1 MVSISGGRNWPDS
14 WPEHEVFLS
23 LEALGAARIR
33 ARDQTSAYGHDTGY
47 FHLGRR
53 ESSHE
58 IGTIGE
64 VAVLE
69 FLRKILVA
77 SGISCELNTM
87 GSKHDITMSLDGK
100 VEGLHVKTGRY
111 QVWPHQDQ
119 PFGVHFGQRLE
130 MTAGGLILVSLLK
143 DSQSLAR
150 IEGILLPAELSNC
163 KVLEEG
169 ELFPGRTYSSRTRN
183 RLTFLRD
190 YKAVTPDVI
199 GNIFRS
205 ELGW

>member
-1 MVSISGGRNWPDS
+1 MMVSISGRRNWPDS

-23 LEALGAARIR
+23 PEALGKARDR
-33 ARDQTSAYGHDTGY
+33 ARDQTAAYGHDTGY

-64 VAVLE
+64 LAVLE
-69 FLRKILVA
+69 FLQKILVT
-77 SGISCELNTM
+77 SEINCELNTI
-87 GSKHDITMSLDGK
+87 GSKHDITLQFNGK
-100 VEGLHVKTGRY
+100 VNGLHVKTGRY
-111 QVWPHQDQ
+111 RAWPNQDQ

-130 MTAGGLILVSLLK
+130 MSAGGLILVSLLM
-143 DSQSLAR
+143 DSENFAR
-150 IEGILLPAELSNC
+150 IEGFLQPAELSNC

-169 ELFPGRTYSSRTRN
+169 DQFPGRSYSSRTRN

-190 YKAVTPDVI
+190 YKAVTPDLI
-199 GNIFRS
+199 SNMFHG
-205 ELGW
+205 